1 MSSSKFENIRP
12 YRDEEVAEVSVKLA
26 GMLDWA
32 TVLEPL
38 IGRTN
43 SEEIAEAMP
52 HMESVSDFQDELTF
66 PFLEALVEST
76 TENVSV
82 SWDGDNL
89 DRVFEGAMLHLTN
102 HKDII
107 LDPSLV
113 NVARMGNGF
122 PSTEVGIGDNLL
134 SRDWVSDVVRLNGCF
149 IVPRSGSAREKWNN
163 SLLTASY
170 IRHVISNG
178 DSVWLAQRDG
188 RAKDG
193 KDATSP
199 ALMRMLVSEGG
210 KESWEKLNVKPV
222 CISYEWDPCDAMKV
236 KELLLTEKNGSYEK
250 ADGEDEMSMFLG
262 LTGDKGRVHLH
273 FSEAVKWQEVEGERQ
288 EKVLADLVDKAI
300 FKGYKIFPNQ
310 ILAANYLG
318 YDAGFDFD
326 DADIRLFEK
335 RIDSVVEYVGSE
347 FSKEEITK
355 KWCEITAEPLLAKR
369 AQSSE

>member
-1 MSSSKFENIRP
+1 MSSSKFENIIF
-12 YRDEEVAEVSVKLA
+12 YKDEEIAEISVKLA

-38 IGRTN
+38 IGRGN
-43 SEEIAEAMP
+43 SDEIAEAMP

-66 PFLEALVEST
+66 PFLEALIEST

-89 DRVFEGAMLHLTN
+89 DQVFNGAMLHLTN
-102 HKDII
+102 HKDIV

-113 NVARMGNGF
+113 NVARMGNGYT
-122 PSTEVGIGDNLL
+122 STEVGIGDNLL
-134 SRDWVSDVVRLNGCF
+134 SREWVSDVVRINGCF

-170 IRHVISNG
+170 IRHVISSG
-178 DSVWLAQRDG
+178 GSVWLAQRDG

-193 KDATSP
+193 KDSTSP

-210 KESWEKLNVKPV
+210 KESWEMLNVKPIS
-222 CISYEWDPCDAMKV
+222 ISYEWDPCDAMKV

-250 ADGEDEMSMFLG
+250 AEGEDEMSMFLG

-273 FSEAVKWQEVEGERQ
+273 FSKTIEWKEVEGERQ

-310 ILAANYLG
+310 ILAARHLG
-318 YDAGFDFD
+318 YDIESHFD
-326 DADIRLFEK
+326 DADVKLFED
-335 RIDSVVEYVGSE
+335 RLESVVQYVGDE
-347 FSKEEITK
+347 FSRAEIVN
-355 KWCEITAEPLLAKR
+355 KWCQITAEPLLAKR
-369 AQSSE
+369 DQSSE